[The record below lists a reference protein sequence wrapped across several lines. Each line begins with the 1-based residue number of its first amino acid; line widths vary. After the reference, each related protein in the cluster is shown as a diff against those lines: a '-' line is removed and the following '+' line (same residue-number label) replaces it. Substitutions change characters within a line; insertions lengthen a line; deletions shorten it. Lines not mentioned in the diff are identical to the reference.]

1 MSYPKITINDSKL
14 FASFYYPNITNDT
27 CTICR
32 VSLQG
37 DSIYHEEN
45 KNYSGNTEKK
55 NIIFIGNCGH
65 AFHDICMNKW
75 KTNNI
80 KCPVCSEKFVSV
92 KTLYV

>member
-37 DSIYHEEN
+37 ESIYEDN
-45 KNYSGNTEKK
+45 KKYNDNVEKK
-55 NIIFIGNCGH
+55 NVILIGNCGH
-65 AFHDICMNKW
+65 AFHEICMNKW
-75 KTNNI
+75 QTNNI
-80 KCPVCSEKFVSV
+80 KCPVCSEKFVTV
-92 KTLYV
+92 KTLFV